1 MEVDKHM
8 NAIAPWL
15 YFVILLVV
23 AVVLIVKNGGWWN
36 EVIGPN
42 YMPNSILYY
51 IIWVAFLVIFPLA
64 YMAIVSSAK
73 NHGQRLVVHA
83 VMFCL
88 FLFLLLW
95 VIFLYARKDV
105 RLALIF
111 MGLAWLMTLVALIA
125 SLVFGSMATGLWA
138 LFLIWLTA
146 VWFLVSTA
154 KAKGL
159 NNMYDTL
166 RERFRLNHGNNP
178 TVSEALTAVSN
189 VLPA

>member
-1 MEVDKHM
+1 MDVNKHM
-8 NAIAPWL
+8 NSFLPWL
-15 YFVILLVV
+15 YFVVLLVV
-23 AVVLIVKNGGWWN
+23 GIWMIVKNGGWWN

-42 YMPNSILYY
+42 AMPNSTLYY
-51 IIWVAFLVIFPLA
+51 IIWIAFLVIFPLA
-64 YMAIVSSAK
+64 YMATLASTHTQ
-73 NHGQRLVVHA
+73 NQCLVVHA
-83 VMFCL
+83 VMFFL

-111 MGLAWLMTLVALIA
+111 MGLAWLMTLVALFA
-125 SLVFGSMATGLWA
+125 SLGFGSMSTGLWA

-146 VWFLVSTA
+146 VWLLVSTA
-154 KAKGL
+154 KSKGV

-166 RERFRLNHGNNP
+166 RERFRLNQENQILN
-178 TVSEALTAVSN
+178 AVSN